1 MGRHNG
7 LAPCE
12 DDVNLYL
19 GGHIWSAILPA
30 DIQHLFN
37 FELFRLPSQPVTIFT
52 AVMAVVVLIGSYLLA
67 RFTRAGL
74 RRIRLRTANGG
85 HGSSTLYLAEGIVFY
100 TICITGWFVALS
112 TIGFQLG
119 QISLFAG
126 ALGVGIG
133 LGMQDI
139 TRDFIGGIILVLDK
153 SLDVG
158 DFIEIENGVTG
169 EIQEIGARATR
180 IRTNDNVVILV
191 PNSSLMSGKVTNWT
205 HGNTTRRVHIPF
217 TVMFNADKED
227 VRKAAFEAAKTVP
240 FTLPD
245 DGARVRTQVWLVGF
259 AENGLKFELVVWPS
273 LDAVKRPS
281 AMYAAYYW
289 ALDDALRKAKIE
301 MPYPQLDLRMRTLF
315 GQEGRAAL
323 AAAGMRAATAAPAAE
338 RHSLTTHN
346 DAAADLMAGA
356 AADAEN
362 KPPAQ

>member
-1 MGRHNG
+1 
-7 LAPCE
+7 
-12 DDVNLYL
+12 
-19 GGHIWSAILPA
+19 
-30 DIQHLFN
+30 
-37 FELFRLPSQPVTIFT
+37 VTILT
-52 AVMAVVVLIGSYLLA
+52 AVMAVLILVASYFIA

-74 RRIRLRTANGG
+74 RRIRLRTTDGGRG
-85 HGSSTLYLAEGIVFY
+85 HGSSTLYLAERIVFY
-100 TICITGWFVALS
+100 AICVTGWFVALS

-133 LGMQDI
+133 LGLQDI

-158 DFIEIENGVTG
+158 DFVEIENGVTG

-205 HGNTTRRVHIPF
+205 HGNSTRRVHIPF
-217 TVMFNADKED
+217 TVMFNADKEE
-227 VRKAAFEAAKTVP
+227 VRRAAFEAAKNVP

-259 AENGLKFELVVWPS
+259 ADNGLKFELVVWPS
-273 LDAVKRPS
+273 LEAVKRPS

-289 ALDDALRKAKIE
+289 ALDDALRKAHIE
-301 MPYPQLDLRMRTLF
+301 MPYPQLDLRMRSLF
-315 GQEGRAAL
+315 GHEGRAAL
-323 AAAGMRAATAAPAAE
+323 TAAGMHPASPPPSAE
-338 RHSLTTHN
+338 RHSAATHN

-356 AADAEN
+356 AADLE
-362 KPPAQ
+362 KKQTHQ